1 MDPLK
6 HLTGTSEI
14 YDFVGNDEYPLR
26 LKIGELRALQTEL
39 NSGPSQI
46 LSRLQHGE
54 WMVDDVIETIR
65 CALIGGGMSHK
76 DAKRLVTEYVIDGH
90 LMVYQ
95 TAHGAALMNSIEPH
109 DVAVLDL
116 NLGRGNRDGVD
127 AALEIIRDHPHTRII
142 FQTAH
147 ADPLNFKRMWTV
159 CPEAILDKPINEAA
173 LLKAVA
179 GQNVEAA

>member
-1 MDPLK
+1 MRVLVLEDEPLIQMEIVAILEGVG
-6 HLTGTSEI
+6 HRVSTSE
-14 YDFVGNDEYPLR
+14 
-26 LKIGELRALQTEL
+26 
-39 NSGPSQI
+39 
-46 LSRLQHGE
+46 
-54 WMVDDVIETIR
+54 
-65 CALIGGGMSHK
+65 
-76 DAKRLVTEYVIDGH
+76 
-90 LMVYQ
+90 

-116 NLGRGNRDGVD
+116 NLGRGNPDGVD
-127 AALEIIRDHPHTRII
+127 AALEIIRGHPHPRII